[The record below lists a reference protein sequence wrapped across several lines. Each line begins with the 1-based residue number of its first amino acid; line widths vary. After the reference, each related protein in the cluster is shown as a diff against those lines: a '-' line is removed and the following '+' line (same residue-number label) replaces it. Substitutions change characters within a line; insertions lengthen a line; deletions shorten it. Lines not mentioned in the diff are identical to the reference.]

1 MTIKQYGGLTLDL
14 NTVKEFK
21 LEYNYEYPEGIRVR
35 CQKFHGDLIG
45 HSVVLSLFDGNII
58 TINDKWHVQFTKD
71 YQEFTLLKVIKEA
84 FDSVFDNKFEI
95 KKDSKIYE
103 LSSTKF
109 WCKIWDNGEFAFAKD
124 SSITGELPRFYA
136 AHCLSDWIR
145 YAQQIKD
152 KYLDSIVNPVKMA
165 NQVLKSRKEGSEWVA
180 QRNINGKNL
189 VLASNKERL
198 SFYPSTLGK
207 LTIWAVIVGNIEGN
221 VSMNYPTT
229 NSEWVKA
236 IEFALDKYYDLNKV
250 DPSEIAKE
258 VLESRKLNTEW
269 VSCTST
275 PVFKLNL
282 ANIEGDSIIVWQ
294 QTGNYK
300 YRVCNHRK
308 CEEYFKRS
316 PKTKQDWVSLI
327 NEALDKYYDSQQV
340 NLKLMLGK
348 ALKDNGLV
356 AEIVSIFYCEKSLYA
371 NVSIHKNKSIQWV
384 KSLDGTIDVYL
395 LTTNNKEAFLSYST
409 ANVED
414 WQTIF
419 SDSLARYKKLIT
431 PEPTLLDLIKQ
442 AFPNYKF
449 YYKAHISESGNF
461 ICYGFHNSIT
471 LEVAYNPKL
480 NLIELFTVKERG
492 ESGEYYFSK
501 SRDFFTKENLT
512 NYTNWEQ
519 WLEELIKVNQN
530 LKDLEQSPNLVVK
543 AMKQLPQRVS
553 NLPTSTRPTLTELE
567 DPWECD

>member
-58 TINDKWHVQFTKD
+58 TINDKWHSQFTKD

-152 KYLDSIVNPVKMA
+152 KYLDSIV
-165 NQVLKSRKEGSEWVA
+165 
-180 QRNINGKNL
+180 
-189 VLASNKERL
+189 
-198 SFYPSTLGK
+198 
-207 LTIWAVIVGNIEGN
+207 
-221 VSMNYPTT
+221 
-229 NSEWVKA
+229 
-236 IEFALDKYYDLNKV
+236 

-300 YRVCNHRK
+300 YRVCNHRE
-308 CEEYFKRS
+308 CEEYFKCS

-371 NVSIHKNKSIQWV
+371 NVSIPKNKSIQWV

-409 ANVED
+409 TNVKD
-414 WQTIF
+414 WQIIF

-442 AFPNYKF
+442 AFPNYKL
-449 YYKAHISESGNF
+449 YKAHISESGNF
-461 ICYGFHNSIT
+461 ICYGSHNSIT
-471 LEVAYNPKL
+471 LEVTYNPKL
-480 NLIELFTVKERG
+480 NLIELFTAKERG

-501 SRDFFTKENLT
+501 NRDFFTKENLA

-519 WLEELIKVNQN
+519 WLEDLIKVNQN

-553 NLPTSTRPTLTELE
+553 NLPSSTRPTLTELE